1 MHLNLNLRQFFLILT
16 IVFIPYSALYI
27 MGSPYLFLP
36 MVFFMG
42 YFVLSITRLKGLLN
56 LKGAGKLL
64 GPWVVIWFLILL
76 GIIVNY
82 LPEYNNVYRSVLQ
95 RRIMYLVFFLIA
107 YNEIRRNSAIKIKI
121 DQTIVFSIFVM
132 GVFYFT
138 GTGLTID
145 LEGRLSFFGAGVNT
159 IGVWSAIAIL
169 ISMDIIIQRRYKRK
183 FFPYY
188 AFVIFIGFII
198 MASTG
203 SRKAV
208 FMLGFGILTYLIF
221 LNRSIKFKLILI
233 IPFVVLSY
241 FGYNYITQESVFQQR
256 MEREMERRT
265 LGGRL
270 PIWEETLQV
279 VKENLVIGA
288 GPGLVREELE
298 RSSLGRSRSAHNE
311 FITIAVLAG
320 IPGFITFVYFLWV
333 LAQGS
338 YRNLRRENTSVIP
351 LVLWVIVVIYL
362 FTAGGGL
369 NTFITWF
376 LFAYIAGS
384 TEPLSK
390 QVLSAQ
396 KI

>member
-1 MHLNLNLRQFFLILT
+1 
-16 IVFIPYSALYI
+16 
-27 MGSPYLFLP
+27 MGNPYLFLP

-42 YFVLSITRLKGLLN
+42 YFVLSIPRLKGLLN
-56 LKGAGKLL
+56 LKGAEKLVA
-64 GPWVVIWFLILL
+64 PWVVIWFLILL

-82 LPEYNNVYRSVLQ
+82 FPEYNNIYRSVLQ
-95 RRIMYLVFFLIA
+95 RRIIYLLFFLIV
-107 YNEIRRNSAIKIKI
+107 YNEIRRNLAIKTKI
-121 DQTIVFSIFVM
+121 DTTIVFSMFIM
-132 GVFYFT
+132 GIFYFT

-145 LEGRLSFFGAGVNT
+145 LEGRLSFFGADVNI
-159 IGVWSAIAIL
+159 IGLWSVIAIM
-169 ISMDIIIQRRYKRK
+169 IPMDIIIQGRYKKR

-188 AFVIFIGFII
+188 AFIILIGFII

-208 FMLGFGILTYLIF
+208 FMLGLGVLSYLIF
-221 LNRSIKFKLILI
+221 FNRGIKFKLKLI
-233 IPFVVLSY
+233 IPFVVLFY
-241 FGYNYITQESVFQQR
+241 FGYNYITQDSVFQQR

-288 GPGLVREELE
+288 GPGLVREELA

-320 IPGFITFVYFLWV
+320 IPGLIAFVYFLWV
-333 LAQGS
+333 LALRS
-338 YRNLRRENTSVIP
+338 YRNLRRDNTSIIP
-351 LVLWVIVVIYL
+351 LVLWVIVIMFL

-376 LFAYIAGS
+376 LLAYIAGS
-384 TEPLSK
+384 TEP
-390 QVLSAQ
+390 Q
-396 KI
+396 KEEQFF

>member
-27 MGSPYLFLP
+27 MGNPYLFLP
-36 MVFFMG
+36 MIFFMG
-42 YFVLSITRLKGLLN
+42 YFVLSITRLKDLLN
-56 LKGAGKLL
+56 LKGAGKLVS
-64 GPWVVIWFLILL
+64 PWVVIWFLILL

-82 LPEYNNVYRSVLQ
+82 FPEYNNIYRSVLQ

-107 YNEIRRNSAIKIKI
+107 YNEIRRNPALKIKI
-121 DQTIVFSIFVM
+121 DQTIVFSLFVM

-138 GTGLTID
+138 GTGVTISLD
-145 LEGRLSFFGAGVNT
+145 NRLSFFGADVNI
-159 IGVWSAIAIL
+159 IGVWSAIAIM
-169 ISMDIIIQRRYKRK
+169 ISMDIIIQKRHKRK

-188 AFVIFIGFII
+188 AFIIFIGFII

-208 FMLGFGILTYLIF
+208 FMLGFGILSYLIF
-221 LNRSIKFKLILI
+221 LNRGIKFKLILI
-233 IPFVVLSY
+233 IPFMVLSY
-241 FGYNYITQESVFQQR
+241 FGYNYLTQNSVFKQR
-256 MEREMERRT
+256 MEREMESRT

-270 PIWEETLQV
+270 PIWEETLKV

-288 GPGLVREELE
+288 GPGLVREELA
-298 RSSLGRSRSAHNE
+298 RSSLGRSRSTHNE

-320 IPGFITFVYFLWV
+320 IPGFIAFVYFLWI
-333 LAQGS
+333 LAQRS
-338 YRNLRRENTSVIP
+338 YRNLRRKNTSVIP
-351 LVLWVIVVIYL
+351 LVLWVIVVTYL

-384 TEPLSK
+384 TEPQREELGSSK
-390 QVLSAQ
+390 LT
-396 KI
+396 